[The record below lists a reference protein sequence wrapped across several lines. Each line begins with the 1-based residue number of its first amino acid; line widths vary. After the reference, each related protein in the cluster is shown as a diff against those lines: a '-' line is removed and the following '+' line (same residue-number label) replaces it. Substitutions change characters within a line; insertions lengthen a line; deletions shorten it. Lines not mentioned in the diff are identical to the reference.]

1 MDTEEKKRSKK
12 KGLILIFLS
21 MLHLIIMTC
30 LLLLSFQHRCYFLL
44 SIGAW
49 HGLRSNKKRCRRI
62 QKAFLVMKYKMTSC
76 FLNIILYHIWN
87 PLGRLQN
94 YIAYK
99 IILIQ
104 NHLILILF
112 FIINHNNRS
121 IHFCIQTLQTEIPA

>member
-21 MLHLIIMTC
+21 MLHLIIMPC
-30 LLLLSFQHRCYFLL
+30 LLLLSFQHHCYFLL

-62 QKAFLVMKYKMTSC
+62 QKAFLVKKNQMISC
-76 FLNIILYHIWN
+76 ILNIILYHIWH
-87 PLGRLQN
+87 PLGRVHN
-94 YIAYK
+94 FSYK
-99 IILIQ
+99 ITLIH
-104 NHLILILF
+104 NHLSLMLF
-112 FIINHNNRS
+112 TIINYNNRS